1 MLYILIST
9 KFAHRQSY
17 IRYAKGKCFLVHQK
31 SILRVMG
38 SELIF
43 IALGACSLYE
53 LVIPLLPPNLRGGLS
68 ESLQVGEKTM
78 GAMIEEAN

>member
-1 MLYILIST
+1 MLYILIRT

-31 SILRVMG
+31 SILRVIV

-43 IALGACSLYE
+43 IAPEACSLYE
-53 LVIPLLPPNLRGGLS
+53 LVVSLLLPNLSGGLS
-68 ESLQVGEKTM
+68 ERLQVGEKTI